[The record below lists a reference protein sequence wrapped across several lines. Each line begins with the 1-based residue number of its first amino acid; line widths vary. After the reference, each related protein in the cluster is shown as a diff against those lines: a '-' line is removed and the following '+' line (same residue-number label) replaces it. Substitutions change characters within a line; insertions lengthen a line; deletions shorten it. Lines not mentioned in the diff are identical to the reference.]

1 MTASHVVTS
10 QPFESL
16 SMIRHTIEASEKPI
30 LDIFCD
36 KYIFHIPSYQRP
48 YAWTKDQASELLD
61 DITTACG
68 EFGEISIASPYFLG
82 SIVLIKDPQKAEADV
97 VDGQQRLTTLTI
109 LLSVLRDLSAPKIGA
124 AIHNYVCQSG
134 DPIAGTSD
142 VFRLT
147 LRERDADFFR
157 TTVQMENATTSLP
170 DMRHFRDARARVV
183 ENANFLRERLELLT
197 EEQRR
202 RLTMYIAQRCYLV
215 IVAASDQES
224 AFRIFSVLNSRGLDL
239 TPADILKAEII
250 GALSVEKQD
259 AYTAQ
264 WEDIEDELGRE
275 RFAELFGHIRMIHR
289 KQKMKETLIA
299 EFREFVPTRKDP
311 VKFIESE
318 LSPYA
323 DAYEEIT
330 DQAFESY
337 KNADEINRQL
347 AHLARLDN
355 FDWQPP
361 AIEVI
366 ARRRADPD
374 FVLRFLSDLERLAY
388 GMFLMRSDPSERI
401 RRYGKLLGSIQAGD
415 DLFAAISPLQ
425 LDESERL
432 AVRQSLDG
440 DIYLVTR
447 IRLPLLLR
455 LDELLSGGSAVYNSP
470 IVSVEHVLPQNPASD
485 SQWLLDFPEEV
496 DRAHWVHKLANLV
509 LLTRRKNSQAS
520 NLDFSEK
527 KKKYFSTKA
536 GVANF
541 ALTSKVLSETV
552 WTPDT
557 LQNRQTELIGAIEKL
572 WRLT

>member
-1 MTASHVVTS
+1 MT
-10 QPFESL
+10 
-16 SMIRHTIEASEKPI
+16 RHTIEASEKPI

-36 KYIFHIPSYQRP
+36 KYLFRIPSYQRP
-48 YAWTKDQASELLD
+48 YAWTTDQTSELLD

-68 EFGEISIASPYFLG
+68 DSSDVANASPYFLG
-82 SIVLIKDPQKAEADV
+82 SIVLIKDPQKPEADV

-124 AIHNYVCQSG
+124 AIHNYICQTG
-134 DPIAGTSD
+134 DPIKGTSD

-147 LRERDADFFR
+147 PRERDADFFR
-157 TTVQMENATTSLP
+157 TTIQAEAGTAALP
-170 DMRHFRDARARVV
+170 DVRQFRDARARMV
-183 ENANFLRERLELLT
+183 ENATFLRGRLENLT
-197 EEQRR
+197 EDQRR

-239 TPADILKAEII
+239 SPADVLKAEII
-250 GALSVEKQD
+250 GALPVDKQD

-289 KQKMKETLIA
+289 KQKMQGTLIA

-311 VKFIESE
+311 AKFIESE
-318 LSPYA
+318 LSPCA

-337 KNADEINRQL
+337 KHADEINRQL

-374 FVLRFLSDLERLAY
+374 FILRFFSDLERLAY
-388 GMFLMRSDPSERI
+388 GLFLMRSDPSERI

-415 DLFAAISPLQ
+415 DLFADASPLQ
-425 LDESERL
+425 LDDAERK
-432 AVRQSLDG
+432 AVRKSLDG
-440 DIYLVTR
+440 DIYTVTR

-470 IVSVEHVLPQNPASD
+470 IVSVEHVLPQNPAAGSR
-485 SQWLLDFPEEV
+485 WLTDFPVEL
-496 DRAHWVHKLANLV
+496 DREQWVHKLANLV

-527 KKKYFSTKA
+527 KSKYFSTKA
-536 GVANF
+536 GVSNF
-541 ALTSKVLSETV
+541 ALTSKVLAEST
-552 WTPDT
+552 WTLDT
-557 LQNRQTELIGAIEKL
+557 LKRRQAELIDAIEKL
-572 WRLT
+572 WRLA

>member
-1 MTASHVVTS
+1 
-10 QPFESL
+10 
-16 SMIRHTIEASEKPI
+16 
-30 LDIFCD
+30 
-36 KYIFHIPSYQRP
+36 
-48 YAWTKDQASELLD
+48 LLD
-61 DITTACG
+61 DITTASG
-68 EFGEISIASPYFLG
+68 EAGEVADASPYFLG
-82 SIVLIKDPQKAEADV
+82 SIVVIKNPQKPEADV

-124 AIHNYVCQSG
+124 AIHNYICQTG
-134 DPIAGTSD
+134 DPIANTSD

-157 TTVQMENATTSLP
+157 KTIQAESETASLP
-170 DMRHFRDARARVV
+170 DVRQFRDARARMV
-183 ENANFLRERLELLT
+183 ENASFFRERLESLT

-239 TPADILKAEII
+239 SPADVLKAEII
-250 GALSVEKQD
+250 GGLPVEKQD
-259 AYTAQ
+259 VYTAQ

-289 KQKMKETLIA
+289 KQKMQGTLIA

-311 VKFIESE
+311 AKFIESE

-337 KNADEINRQL
+337 KHADEINRQL

-374 FVLRFLSDLERLAY
+374 FVLRFLADLERLAY

-401 RRYGKLLGSIQAGD
+401 RRYGKLLSSIQAGD
-415 DLFAAISPLQ
+415 DLFAPTSALQ
-425 LDESERL
+425 LDDSERM
-432 AVRQSLDG
+432 AVRKSLDG
-440 DIYLVTR
+440 DIYTVTR

-470 IVSVEHVLPQNPASD
+470 IVSVEHVLPQNPSTG
-485 SQWLLDFPEEV
+485 SQWLVDFPSEA
-496 DRAHWVHKLANLV
+496 DRAYWVHKLANLV

-520 NLDFSEK
+520 NLDFAEK
-527 KKKYFSTKA
+527 KKRYFSTKA

-541 ALTSKVLSETV
+541 ALTSKVLSENA
-552 WTPDT
+552 WTLDA
-557 LQNRQTELIGAIEKL
+557 LKRRQVELIDAIEKL